1 MMGRVGGQVSG
12 ETLLPVQREL
22 SALFR
27 DALERAVGAGE
38 LALEL
43 GQLPEPVVERPRL
56 AEHGDWATNVALT
69 LAKPARS
76 APRAVAEALVRHV
89 DTPEWVEGIEIAGP
103 GFVNVRLAHRWFER
117 LLRDI
122 VAEGDR
128 FGVTDVGKGR
138 KVQVEFISAN
148 PTGPLHVGNARWAAV
163 GDALANLLSATGW
176 TVEREYYVN
185 DAGSQADTLGAS
197 VEAAWLAL
205 AGEPAAPPEDG
216 YRGAYIDALAAELH
230 PARTAELLAM
240 PAEARRAAI
249 TEFALERVLAMI
261 RASLDRFGVHYDVW
275 FSERGLHDS
284 GEIERTIEDLRA
296 HGTAYDAD
304 GAVWLRTSD
313 YGDDKDR
320 PLIRSNGTPTY
331 FAADAAYWHDVRS
344 RGFDKKIFL
353 LGADHH
359 GYVGRLRA
367 IVRASGDPDDAA
379 EIIIGQLVNLL
390 RDGEPVRMSKR
401 AGTTVDFD
409 ELIDEVGTDAA
420 RYTMLRTS
428 VDAPMDF
435 DIEAVKRQS
444 LDNPVHYV
452 RYAHARI
459 RNIERE
465 AAARGFEPV
474 PLAGADL
481 GRLTHP
487 MERSLLR
494 ALAGYQEAVQVAA
507 VLRAPYRLT
516 RYAEDL
522 AGAFHRFYD
531 KCHVLSLVPDDP
543 GLANARWWLCQATR
557 QVLANT
563 LGLMGVSA
571 PDRM

>member
-1 MMGRVGGQVSG
+1 VSG
-12 ETLLPVQREL
+12 ESLLPVQQEL

-27 DALERAVGAGE
+27 DALERAVDAGD
-38 LALEL
+38 LALEPA
-43 GQLPEPVVERPRL
+43 QLPEPAVERPRL
-56 AEHGDWATNVALT
+56 AEHGDWATNVALA
-69 LAKPARS
+69 LAKPAKA
-76 APRAVAEALVRHV
+76 APRAVAEAMVRHV
-89 DTPEWVEGIEIAGP
+89 RAPDWVAGIEIAGP
-103 GFVNVRLAHRWFER
+103 GFVNVRLAHGWFEG
-117 LLRDI
+117 LLREI
-122 VAEGDR
+122 VAEAER
-128 FGVTDVGKGR
+128 FGVSDVGKGR
-138 KVQVEFISAN
+138 HVQVEFISAN

-176 TVEREYYVN
+176 LVQREYYIN

-205 AGEPAAPPEDG
+205 AGRPAEPPEDG
-216 YRGAYIDALAAELH
+216 YKGAYIDALAAELH
-230 PARTAELLAM
+230 PARTEELLAM
-240 PAEARRAAI
+240 APEARRAAI
-249 TEFALERVLAMI
+249 ADFAIERVLAMI
-261 RASLDRFGVHYDVW
+261 RASLDRFGVHYDEW
-275 FSERGLHDS
+275 FSERRLHDS
-284 GEIERTIEDLRA
+284 GEIGRTVEELRA
-296 HGTAYDAD
+296 RGAAYDAD
-304 GAVWLRTSD
+304 GAVWLRTKD

-331 FAADAAYWHDVRS
+331 FAADAAYWHDVRA

-359 GYVGRLRA
+359 GYVGRMRA

-379 EIIIGQLVNLL
+379 EFIIGQLVNLL
-390 RDGEPVRMSKR
+390 RNGEPVRMSKR

-428 VDAPMDF
+428 VDAQMDF
-435 DIEAVKRQS
+435 DIEAVMRQS
-444 LDNPVHYV
+444 LDNPVHRV

-465 AAARGFEPV
+465 AAVRGFQPV
-474 PLAGADL
+474 PLDGADL

-487 MERSLLR
+487 TEQSLLR
-494 ALAGYQEAVQVAA
+494 TLAGYQEAVQVAA
-507 VLRAPYRLT
+507 ALRAPYRLT

-522 AGAFHRFYD
+522 AGAFHRFYED
-531 KCHVLSLVPDDP
+531 CRVLAVLPDDP
-543 GLANARWWLCQATR
+543 GLANARWWLAQATR
-557 QVLANT
+557 QILANT

>member
-1 MMGRVGGQVSG
+1 VSG

-22 SALFR
+22 SVLFR
-27 DALERAVGAGE
+27 EALERAVEAGD
-38 LALEL
+38 LALER
-43 GQLPEPVVERPRL
+43 GQLPEPKLERPRL

-69 LAKPARS
+69 LAKPAKA
-76 APRAVAEALVRHV
+76 APRAVAEAMVRHLAA
-89 DTPEWVEGIEIAGP
+89 PEWIERVEVAGP
-103 GFVNVRLAHRWFER
+103 GFVNVRLAHGWFER
-117 LLRDI
+117 LVREI
-122 VAEGDR
+122 VGEAER
-128 FGVTDVGKGR
+128 FGTTDIGKGR

-163 GDALANLLSATGW
+163 GDALGNLLSATGW

-185 DAGSQADTLGAS
+185 DAGTQAATLGAS

-205 AGEPAAPPEDG
+205 AGQPAEPPEDG
-216 YRGAYIDALAAELH
+216 YKGAYVNDLAAELH
-230 PARTAELLAM
+230 PARTEELLAL
-240 PAEARRAAI
+240 PAEDRKAAI
-249 TEFALERVLAMI
+249 TDFAVGRVIEMI
-261 RASLDRFGVHYDVW
+261 RASLDRFGVNYDVW
-275 FSERGLHDS
+275 FSERKLHDS
-284 GEIERTIEDLRA
+284 GEIERTVEELRA
-296 HGTAYDAD
+296 RGTAYEAD
-304 GAVWLRTSD
+304 GAIWLRTSD

-320 PLIRSNGTPTY
+320 PLIRSNGAPTY
-331 FAADAAYWHDVRS
+331 FAADVAYWHDVRS
-344 RGFDKKIFL
+344 RGFEKKIYL

-367 IVRASGDPDDAA
+367 IVRASGDPDDAV

-409 ELIDEVGTDAA
+409 ELVDEVGKDAA
-420 RYTMLRTS
+420 RYTMLRVG

-452 RYAHARI
+452 RYANARI

-465 AAARGFEPV
+465 AGLRGFVPV
-474 PLAGADL
+474 PLESANL
-481 GRLTHP
+481 GLLTHP
-487 MERSLLR
+487 MEEALLR

-507 VLRAPYRLT
+507 ALRAPYRLT

-531 KCHVLSLVPDDP
+531 KCRVLIDDAE
-543 GLANARWWLCQATR
+543 LANARWWLIQATR

-563 LGLMGVSA
+563 LGLMGVTA

>member
-1 MMGRVGGQVSG
+1 VSG
-12 ETLLPVQREL
+12 ESLLPVQREL

-27 DALERAVGAGE
+27 DALERAVDVGD
-38 LALEL
+38 LALER

-69 LAKPARS
+69 LAKPAKA
-76 APRAVAEALVRHV
+76 APRAIAEAMVAHITAP
-89 DTPEWVEGIEIAGP
+89 DWVVGVEIAGP
-103 GFVNVRLAHRWFER
+103 GFVNVRLAHNWFER

-122 VAEGDR
+122 VGEGAR
-128 FGVTDVGKGR
+128 FGTTDTGKGR

-163 GDALANLLSATGW
+163 GDALANLFAATGW

-185 DAGSQADTLGAS
+185 DAGTQADVLGAS
-197 VEAAWLAL
+197 VEAAWLTR
-205 AGEPAAPPEDG
+205 AGRPATPPEDG
-216 YRGAYIDALAAELH
+216 YKGAYIDALAGELH
-230 PARTAELLAM
+230 PARTEELLALD
-240 PAEARRAAI
+240 PPARRAAI
-249 TEFALERVLAMI
+249 TSFALDRVLATI
-261 RASLDRFGVHYDVW
+261 RASLDRFGVHYDTW
-275 FSERGLHDS
+275 FSEQSLHDS
-284 GEIERTIEDLRA
+284 GEIQRTVEELRA
-296 HGTAYDAD
+296 RGVAYEAD
-304 GAVWLRTSD
+304 GAVWLRTKD

-320 PLIRSNGTPTY
+320 PLIRSNGAPTY
-331 FAADAAYWHDVRS
+331 FAADVAYWHDVRG

-359 GYVGRLRA
+359 GYIGRLRA
-367 IVRASGDPDDAA
+367 IIRASGDPDDAA
-379 EIIIGQLVNLL
+379 EFIIGQLVNLL

-409 ELIDEVGTDAA
+409 ELIDEVGIDAA

-428 VDAPMDF
+428 VDGQMDF

-465 AAARGFEPV
+465 AAVRGFAPA
-474 PLAGADL
+474 PLDAADL

-487 MERSLLR
+487 MELALLR
-494 ALAGYQEAVQVAA
+494 ALAEDQEAVQVAA
-507 VLRAPYRLT
+507 ALRAPYRLT

-531 KCHVLSLVPDDP
+531 KCHVLAVLPDDP
-543 GLANARWWLCQATR
+543 DLANARWWLCQATR
-557 QVLANT
+557 QVLVNT